1 MRDGLKEI
9 VDRELS
15 GLRWQ
20 PRNRN
25 AVLARTKGEPKMK
38 KRLSAGLILAVVLT
52 LAAVSAL
59 AVYALT
65 RSPGGGDLSGP
76 AGRDGRLR
84 ADGGNHGPVSCGA

>member
-52 LAAVSAL
+52 LAAVYTLGIPVDLPTAL
-59 AVYALT
+59 PSSKTIL
-65 RSPGGGDLSGP
+65 PP
-76 AGRDGRLR
+76 
-84 ADGGNHGPVSCGA
+84 

>member
-20 PRNRN
+20 PRNRH

-38 KRLSAGLILAVVLT
+38 KR
-52 LAAVSAL
+52 
-59 AVYALT
+59 T
-65 RSPGGGDLSGP
+65 R
-76 AGRDGRLR
+76 
-84 ADGGNHGPVSCGA
+84 N